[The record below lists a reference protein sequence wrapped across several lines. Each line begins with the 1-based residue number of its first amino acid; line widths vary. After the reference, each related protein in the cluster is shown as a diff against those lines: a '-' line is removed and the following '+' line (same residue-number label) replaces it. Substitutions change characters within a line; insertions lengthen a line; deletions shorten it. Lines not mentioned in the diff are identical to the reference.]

1 MQTSDLFVVG
11 IASSAGGLSPMI
23 ELLENA
29 SCHKNMCF
37 VIVSHIDRF
46 RESAIAKIVKQVS
59 RLSTQVIVD
68 GLELEHCGIYVIPPN
83 QYVYLEG
90 LRFRL
95 MVRPTGGPNNC
106 ADFFFESL
114 AKNFGANAI
123 GVVLSG
129 AAVGAD
135 GSKGIEA
142 IKRVGGH
149 TYAQDPQLAEF
160 EDMPKLAI
168 QTGSIDSVM
177 TASQIGHELSLVSWG
192 ASL

>member
-1 MQTSDLFVVG
+1 MDTSDLFVVG

-90 LRFRL
+90 HRFRL

-135 GSKGIEA
+135 GDDDQRHAEEPGPEAGGGETGERQGASAELQRHDSKGEA
-142 IKRVGGH
+142 EDDG
-149 TYAQDPQLAEF
+149 QDGEEREADAVQ
-160 EDMPKLAI
+160 
-168 QTGSIDSVM
+168 
-177 TASQIGHELSLVSWG
+177 
-192 ASL
+192 